1 MTHARTLLPDEDG
14 APVRSALCTRCV
26 ELELHDQRM
35 PQELIV
41 AGFAGTRRASDV
53 LSELRQQ
60 ERERTADLEDAV
72 AVHRTDDGQLRTD
85 QSTHLT
91 SGDGARRGIALGGL
105 LGALLATPF
114 TGGLSAAAAI
124 TTLGVGAATGG
135 MAGAATGAGEASAWK
150 EEHGISDDVVTEVG
164 DMIPP
169 GDSAILA
176 LIRSAS
182 PDSVAERFLRA
193 GGRIL
198 RTTLGSR
205 DARSAP
211 DTSRDQTEPRLP
223 DPR

>member
-1 MTHARTLLPDEDG
+1 
-14 APVRSALCTRCV
+14 
-26 ELELHDQRM
+26 M

-41 AGFAGTRRASDV
+41 AGFAGTRRASEV
-53 LSELRQQ
+53 LTELRQR
-60 ERERTADLEDAV
+60 ERERTVDLEDAV

-114 TGGLSAAAAI
+114 TGGLSAAAAM

-135 MAGAATGAGEASAWK
+135 MAGAVAGAGDTSSWK

-164 DMIPP
+164 DMIRP
-169 GDSAILA
+169 GDSAIFA
-176 LIRSAS
+176 LIRSGN
-182 PDSVAERFLRA
+182 PDSVVEQFIRA

-198 RTTLGSR
+198 RLMLGSR

-211 DTSRDQTEPRLP
+211 DTSRDQTEPRAP
-223 DPR
+223 GGS